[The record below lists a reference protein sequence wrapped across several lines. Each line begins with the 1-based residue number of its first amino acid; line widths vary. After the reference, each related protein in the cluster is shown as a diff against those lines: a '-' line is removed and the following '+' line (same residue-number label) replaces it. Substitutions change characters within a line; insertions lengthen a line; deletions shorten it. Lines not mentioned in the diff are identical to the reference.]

1 MNRNALPSIVLT
13 LIALPVVALAQTPPT
28 TTVKKSPQ
36 PAAPA
41 KAAPAAAEKV
51 AEPATVEEAAKVLD
65 LRTFP
70 VMEGAKIGSLHTLG
84 MLMYEAKGTTAA
96 AYEFQRKELLKRG
109 FKELP
114 GTYTSKET
122 HAGHFTK
129 DGFVV
134 AASASDA
141 GYDPAKAGMSSVA
154 VINSGNVALDKLP
167 LPPGTKPFHP
177 RPTEASYTT
186 TAKVEE
192 TAAACRKLL
201 LAAGWE
207 PYGKAVRDPNQ
218 PDSSMEHFKRS
229 AIKLQL
235 WVMTT
240 PAEGGKTLI
249 RYTTDLLQADLPFPP
264 ETADP
269 RYSDHQKTLRFDSP
283 QDQTDAILAF
293 YQEKLP
299 KQGWKATTERPIL
312 DQRNRSQF
320 LVFRNA
326 NKDLLYLDLA
336 QYTDIVRVTL
346 KHQNEQEFAEEE
358 RLFKEKAEQERLAE
372 AKRNMKVNVAVP
384 LPAKAANL
392 EKSEA
397 NLFEFT
403 LATGSGAAAL
413 EAFRQHFTKEGW
425 TEEKGAKFDKTTGD
439 LDFKK
444 GEASLGFSY
453 SDIGFGDVEI
463 RVSASKN
470 VVLEPI
476 ASKDRPAADAPMAK
490 AKPPVIPGLPALPP
504 GVELPADVEAL
515 LKKALEDAG
524 QAAPPAKKP
533 AKKAP

>member
-1 MNRNALPSIVLT
+1 MNRIALHCLVLT
-13 LIALPVVALAQTPPT
+13 LIGLQPTVLAQTPPKT
-28 TTVKKSPQ
+28 GVKKSPQ

-41 KAAPAAAEKV
+41 KAAPATAEKPTE
-51 AEPATVEEAAKVLD
+51 AATVEEAARVLD

-70 VMEGAKIGSLHTLG
+70 VIEGAKIGSLHTLG
-84 MLMYEAKGTTAA
+84 MLIYEAKGTTAA

-114 GTYTSKET
+114 GTYSCKET
-122 HAGHFTK
+122 HSGHFTK

-141 GYDPAKAGMSSVA
+141 GYDPAKVGWSSVA

-167 LPPGTKPFHP
+167 LPSGTQPFHP

-192 TAAACRKLL
+192 TADACRKLL
-201 LAAGWE
+201 LAAGWL
-207 PYGKAVRDPNQ
+207 PYGQTSRDPNQ
-218 PDSSMEHFKRS
+218 PDSSMQYFKRN

-240 PAEGGKTLI
+240 PADGGKTLI
-249 RYTTDLLQADLPFPP
+249 RYTADLLQADLPAPP
-264 ETADP
+264 DTADP
-269 RYSDHQKTLRFDSP
+269 RYTDYQKTLRFDSP
-283 QDQTDAILAF
+283 EDQTDKILAF
-293 YQEKLP
+293 YQERLP

-336 QYTDIVRVTL
+336 QYTGIVRVTL
-346 KHQNEQEFAEEE
+346 KHQNEQEVAEEE

-384 LPAKAANL
+384 LPAKAAKL

-397 NLFEFT
+397 NLFEFSLT
-403 LATGSGAAAL
+403 TGSGPAAL

-425 TEEKGAKFDKTTGD
+425 TEEKGAKFDKNTGD

-444 GEASLGFSY
+444 GEARLGFSY
-453 SDIGFGDVEI
+453 FDIGFGDVEI
-463 RVSASKN
+463 RVSATNN
-470 VVLEPI
+470 VMLEPI
-476 ASKDRPAADAPMAK
+476 ASKDKPAEGAPK
-490 AKPPVIPGLPALPP
+490 AKTPAIPGLPALPP

-533 AKKAP
+533 AGKK